1 MIKFVFLCLF
11 VYFITHVS
19 LKNLLTKKNYMDI
32 VLLLSLRVVFLL
44 LLLFIVIYIVSC
56 FQSKAIECCLQTR
69 LFGPQRK

>member
-1 MIKFVFLCLF
+1 MIKFVFMFVCLF
-11 VYFITHVS
+11 YNSHVS

-44 LLLFIVIYIVSC
+44 LLFIVIYILSC

-69 LFGPQRK
+69 LIGPQRK